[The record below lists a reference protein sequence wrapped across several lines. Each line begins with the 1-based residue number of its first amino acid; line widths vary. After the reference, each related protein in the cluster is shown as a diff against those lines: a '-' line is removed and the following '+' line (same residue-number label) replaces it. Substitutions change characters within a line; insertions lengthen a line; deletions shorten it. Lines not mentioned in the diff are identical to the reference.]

1 MSPLLKEYLSRRVV
15 LITTSGE
22 CYIATLEGFDR
33 NTNLIVS
40 DVCDRFDKSRRV
52 LSSVQLFRGSEV
64 VACGLY
70 EPDKDTDPLE
80 KEEEEAIRVHP
91 LKDTKNIIENE
102 HIIWTKVFRQ
112 NGIQRHKRRKVAK

>member
-1 MSPLLKEYLSRRVV
+1 MSPLLKEYLGRRVV

-40 DVCDRFDKSRRV
+40 NVCDRFDKSQGV
-52 LSSVQLFRGSEV
+52 LSHVQLFRGSEV

-70 EPDKDTDPLE
+70 EPDKNTDPLE
-80 KEEEEAIRVHP
+80 GAIGVHP
-91 LKDTKNIIENE
+91 LRDTKNIIENE
-102 HIIWTKVFRQ
+102 HVIWTKVFQQ
-112 NGIQRHKRRKVAK
+112 NSSQRHKRRKVAK